1 MFIFWHNLANKISL
15 PMKEIDE
22 ILKLIKE
29 IDELQNK
36 NKSQRSKL

>member
-1 MFIFWHNLANKISL
+1 MKNIMWLIMFIFWHNLANKISL

-22 ILKLIKE
+22 
-29 IDELQNK
+29 LQNK